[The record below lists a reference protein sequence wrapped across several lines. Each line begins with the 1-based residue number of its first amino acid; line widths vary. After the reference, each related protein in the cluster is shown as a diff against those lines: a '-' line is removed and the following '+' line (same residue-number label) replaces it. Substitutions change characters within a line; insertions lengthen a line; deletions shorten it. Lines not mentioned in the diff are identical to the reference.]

1 MTEKEKMLKGE
12 VYQPWSE
19 ELIDERDDC
28 TTTLIAYNSTSPRDR
43 GYLDEKIKS
52 LIHAAGELMIEQP
65 FYCVYGYNI
74 EVGYNFYAK
83 KNLSIEDTNKVII
96 GNQVTIGSNVTI
108 LTSIT
113 PYNEQERS
121 LGYERIM
128 PVFIHD
134 HVYIGGGS
142 VICPN
147 VRINQGAYIIPGSV
161 VTNDIPPYVI
171 AGGNPCKIIRAIEA
185 KDVRRKEI

>member
-19 ELIDERDDC
+19 ELIDESDDC

-121 LGYERIM
+121 LGYERSM

>member
-121 LGYERIM
+121 LGYERSM

-134 HVYIGGGS
+134 QVYIGGGS

>member
-1 MTEKEKMLKGE
+1 M
-12 VYQPWSE
+12 
-19 ELIDERDDC
+19 
-28 TTTLIAYNSTSPRDR
+28 
-43 GYLDEKIKS
+43 
-52 LIHAAGELMIEQP
+52 
-65 FYCVYGYNI
+65 
-74 EVGYNFYAK
+74 
-83 KNLSIEDTNKVII
+83 
-96 GNQVTIGSNVTI
+96 TIGANVTI

-113 PYNEQERS
+113 PYNEQDRS
-121 LGYERIM
+121 LGYERSM

-185 KDVRRKEI
+185 KDVRRNEK